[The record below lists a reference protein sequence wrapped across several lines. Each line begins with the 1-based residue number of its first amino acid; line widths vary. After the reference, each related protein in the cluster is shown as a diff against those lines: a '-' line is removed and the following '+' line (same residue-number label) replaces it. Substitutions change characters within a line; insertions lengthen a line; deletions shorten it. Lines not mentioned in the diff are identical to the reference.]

1 MRTLRWSMI
10 LLAAAC
16 GAAPSA
22 PEAQEPLTIVRL
34 RREPVSF
41 TYVSGFDEPRHFVVR
56 DANAWQ
62 QTWTELWRNHVP
74 LPPLPAINFERE
86 MVVVAALGTRPS
98 GGFSVFI
105 DSASAGPD
113 GVVVRVRALSPGSDC
128 AVTLAVTQPV
138 DVARVPRRDGS
149 VAFTERHEIQNCR

>member
-1 MRTLRWSMI
+1 MI

-22 PEAQEPLTIVRL
+22 PDAQEPLNIIRL

-41 TYVSGFDEPRHFVVR
+41 AYVSGFDQPRQFVVR

-62 QTWTELWRNHVP
+62 QTWADIWRNHVP
-74 LPPLPAINFERE
+74 PPPLPSIDFESE

-105 DSASAGPD
+105 DSASAGPE
-113 GVVVRVRALSPGSDC
+113 GVVVRVRALSPGSNC

-138 DVARVPRRDGS
+138 DVARAPRRDGA
-149 VAFTERHEIQNCR
+149 VEFTERHEIQDCR